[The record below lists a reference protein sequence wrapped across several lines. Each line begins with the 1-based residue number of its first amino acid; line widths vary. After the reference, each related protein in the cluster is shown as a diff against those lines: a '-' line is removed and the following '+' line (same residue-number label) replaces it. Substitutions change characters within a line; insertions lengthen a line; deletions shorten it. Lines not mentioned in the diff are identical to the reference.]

1 MTKTIKSATIIPIET
16 ENTENAENDTTLTP
30 ENSENQKRTHRLYR
44 KSSTSSFFDKF
55 PFPSAQ
61 EAVEE
66 ASGAFGGGCFIVF
79 LCWLAFMLCTVRVDA
94 GHVGIKKRFGA
105 VADEAL
111 EEGLSFI
118 MPFVDSVYHMDTR
131 IRNAD
136 QDTAA
141 NSLDLQTIQIRTT
154 LQYYI
159 NHTNSL
165 AAPLIYRKI
174 GTREVIESQ
183 ILKAAQLESVKAV
196 CAKFTA
202 ESMVQQRASVKQ
214 QIKESIFS
222 FIGTTMESK
231 GITNGLDVANVAMT
245 NFDFSTEFNRAI
257 EMKVKAEQ
265 EALQAENEKNTTI
278 TKAEAAA
285 SKLEIEASAKA
296 YRINAIAFA
305 KSRAIELET
314 TALKDNDELITLRGV
329 EKWDGLL
336 PKVNG
341 NGGMILNLN
350 HDDL

>member
-1 MTKTIKSATIIPIET
+1 MLS
-16 ENTENAENDTTLTP
+16 TT
-30 ENSENQKRTHRLYR
+30 
-44 KSSTSSFFDKF
+44 
-55 PFPSAQ
+55 
-61 EAVEE
+61 
-66 ASGAFGGGCFIVF
+66 
-79 LCWLAFMLCTVRVDA
+79 RVDA

-105 VADEAL
+105 VAEDAL
-111 EEGLSFI
+111 PEGLNIVAPFI
-118 MPFVDSVYHMDTR
+118 DSVYHMDTR

-136 QDTAA
+136 QETSA
-141 NSLDLQTIQIRTT
+141 NSLDLQMVTIRTT

-159 NHTNSL
+159 NQTDTKI
-165 AAPLIYRKI
+165 PPKIYRKI

-183 ILKAAQLESVKAV
+183 ILKAAMLESVKAI

-202 ESMVQQRASVKQ
+202 EEMVQQRATVKS
-214 QIKESIFS
+214 QIKDATIS

-231 GITNGLDVANVAMT
+231 GINNGLDIANVAMT
-245 NFDFSTEFNRAI
+245 NFHFSYEFNKAI

-285 SKLEIEASAKA
+285 SKLQIEAGAQA
-296 YRINAIAFA
+296 YRIDAIAKA

-314 TALKDNDELITLRGV
+314 SALKNNEELITLRGV
-329 EKWDGLL
+329 EKWDGIL

-341 NGGMILNLN
+341 NSGMILGLN